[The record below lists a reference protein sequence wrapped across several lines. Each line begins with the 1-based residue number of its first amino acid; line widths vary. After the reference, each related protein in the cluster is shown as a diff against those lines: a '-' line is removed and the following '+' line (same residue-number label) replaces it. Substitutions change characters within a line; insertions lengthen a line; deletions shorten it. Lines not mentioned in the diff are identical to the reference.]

1 MNRDFDEMLSIFIAL
16 GVEFLIVD
24 AYALAAHGWP
34 RATGDIDLWIRPS
47 EDNANRAWQA
57 LEEFGAPLGDLT
69 AKDLSTSGVVLQ
81 IGVAPARI
89 DILTQIS
96 GVTFDEAWSKKADLE
111 VEGRVLPFIS
121 LEDLIRN
128 KRATG
133 RTKDLAD
140 LEDLQR

>member
-1 MNRDFDEMLSIFIAL
+1 M
-16 GVEFLIVD
+16 
-24 AYALAAHGWP
+24 
-34 RATGDIDLWIRPS
+34 
-47 EDNANRAWQA
+47 
-57 LEEFGAPLGDLT
+57 
-69 AKDLSTSGVVLQ
+69 
-81 IGVAPARI
+81 APARI